1 VTAIIIANI
10 PKDAFK
16 YIKSLNNGFNIMEK
30 LKEIYKGNKST
41 DIQFIVERLYPLKI
55 KNCS

>member
-1 VTAIIIANI
+1 
-10 PKDAFK
+10 
-16 YIKSLNNGFNIMEK
+16 MEK